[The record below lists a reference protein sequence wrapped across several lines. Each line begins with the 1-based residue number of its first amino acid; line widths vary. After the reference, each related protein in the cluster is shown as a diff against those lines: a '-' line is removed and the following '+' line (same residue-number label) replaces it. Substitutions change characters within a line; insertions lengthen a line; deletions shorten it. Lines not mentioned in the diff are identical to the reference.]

1 MFNYFHYRGVCS
13 LDLGVLVS
21 DAEPWTTKVTP
32 ETVTIPG
39 RGDALLGY
47 EYSNSDAV
55 YNIIIRKTGRDTLT
69 DAVERVRRW
78 LLPDVDYSPLRHGK
92 KRSNHM
98 TSDEIISEMQNR
110 VVETL
115 NAYEMPTTVKVLVL
129 ENAILRYNIA
139 LQKQQIEAAA
149 EPPAQVDPAD
159 DPSAQAEESEQEAD
173 NA

>member
-21 DAEPWTTKVTP
+21 DAEPWTTKETP

-78 LLPDVDYSPLRHGK
+78 LLPDVDYWQFWKVVDGVSYWVLTGKGSPW
-92 KRSNHM
+92 
-98 TSDEIISEMQNR
+98 
-110 VVETL
+110 
-115 NAYEMPTTVKVLVL
+115 
-129 ENAILRYNIA
+129 
-139 LQKQQIEAAA
+139 
-149 EPPAQVDPAD
+149 
-159 DPSAQAEESEQEAD
+159 
-173 NA
+173 

>member
-78 LLPDVDYSPLRHGK
+78 LLPDVDYSPLRDSYNPGYY
-92 KRSNHM
+92 R
-98 TSDEIISEMQNR
+98 R
-110 VVETL
+110 
-115 NAYEMPTTVKVLVL
+115 AYPPGGLAVTRDGLHEAVATVTFSAMPFKYADGGDT
-129 ENAILRYNIA
+129 AITA
-139 LQKQQIEAAA
+139 KAA
-149 EPPAQVDPAD
+149 
-159 DPSAQAEESEQEAD
+159 
-173 NA
+173 

>member
-69 DAVERVRRW
+69 DASSVCAAGYCPTLIIHRYATAIT
-78 LLPDVDYSPLRHGK
+78 PAIIAAHISPAG
-92 KRSNHM
+92 S
-98 TSDEIISEMQNR
+98 
-110 VVETL
+110 
-115 NAYEMPTTVKVLVL
+115 P
-129 ENAILRYNIA
+129 
-139 LQKQQIEAAA
+139 
-149 EPPAQVDPAD
+149 
-159 DPSAQAEESEQEAD
+159 
-173 NA
+173 

>member
-78 LLPDVDYSPLRHGK
+78 LLPDVDYSPLRDSYNPGYYRRAYLPGGLAVTRDGLHEAVATVTFSAMPFNPVVFLPTPHGLLPMK
-92 KRSNHM
+92 C
-98 TSDEIISEMQNR
+98 TPEQ
-110 VVETL
+110 
-115 NAYEMPTTVKVLVL
+115 YEQFQRDGNKLKIKSIDHG
-129 ENAILRYNIA
+129 ER
-139 LQKQQIEAAA
+139 
-149 EPPAQVDPAD
+149 
-159 DPSAQAEESEQEAD
+159 
-173 NA
+173 

>member
-55 YNIIIRKTGRDTLT
+55 YNIIIGRRTSSRKTTRATCIIAARATPIAGRIR
-69 DAVERVRRW
+69 AARGRG
-78 LLPDVDYSPLRHGK
+78 Y
-92 KRSNHM
+92 RSKIQ
-98 TSDEIISEMQNR
+98 T
-110 VVETL
+110 
-115 NAYEMPTTVKVLVL
+115 
-129 ENAILRYNIA
+129 
-139 LQKQQIEAAA
+139 
-149 EPPAQVDPAD
+149 
-159 DPSAQAEESEQEAD
+159 
-173 NA
+173 